1 MVRKVVILPQDEGA
15 DSHAI
20 GTNVSLM
27 SQVVFDWLDEVLDAQ
42 GQSESVSAPSVE
54 APARAAN
61 LVR

>member
-1 MVRKVVILPQDEGA
+1 LARKVVILPRDEGA

-27 SQVVFDWLDEVLDAQ
+27 SEVVFDWLDEVLDTGTQ
-42 GQSESVSAPSVE
+42 PISVCAPRVE